1 MAVPAGFPAG
11 MLFLWLCLV
20 LQIWK
25 YDEKNFFLNTFPG
38 MIFVK
43 YGYAIVF
50 DILKAF
56 SNDPF

>member
-1 MAVPAGFPAG
+1 

-38 MIFVK
+38 VIFVK